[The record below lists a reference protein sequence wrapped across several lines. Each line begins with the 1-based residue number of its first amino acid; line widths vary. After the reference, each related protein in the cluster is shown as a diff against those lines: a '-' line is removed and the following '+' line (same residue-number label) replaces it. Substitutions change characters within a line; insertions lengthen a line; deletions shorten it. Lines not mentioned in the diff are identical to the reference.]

1 MTKLMEKAVQIV
13 RLLPPESQDE
23 IAHAMLS
30 LAGMLCWLN
39 WWMSLRQSVPAV
51 GYGPYGRGYL
61 MDASFDSIEML
72 FAHPCKWAQRWLMDF
87 RDDPDDNFMVVPFGD
102 HWQQQYAA
110 LKGAIDEP
118 RPLLLPS
125 PNPSPALNPAPQ

>member
-1 MTKLMEKAVQIV
+1 MRHSTV
-13 RLLPPESQDE
+13 
-23 IAHAMLS
+23 
-30 LAGMLCWLN
+30 
-39 WWMSLRQSVPAV
+39 LRCCLQT
-51 GYGPYGRGYL
+51 
-61 MDASFDSIEML
+61 DANGHNIGS
-72 FAHPCKWAQRWLMDF
+72 WDF
-87 RDDPDDNFMVVPFGD
+87 RDDPDDNFMLVPFAD